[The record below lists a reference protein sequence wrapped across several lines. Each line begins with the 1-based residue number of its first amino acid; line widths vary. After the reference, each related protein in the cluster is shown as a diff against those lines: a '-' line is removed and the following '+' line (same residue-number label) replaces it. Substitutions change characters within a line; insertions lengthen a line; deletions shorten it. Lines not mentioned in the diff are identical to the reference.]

1 MSPRAPEELLQRDV
15 DGENTPEEAATL
27 ARLIRESPALRAQH
41 EALKRVVAGLHRV
54 GLAEAPP
61 ALAADVS
68 RQIRLNATHPSA
80 AWRQLQAVFTRKP
93 ALGYAMTLAAGLVIG
108 GMGMALSGPSAL
120 FSRADAPAAAGAI
133 LPPGRMQTPGAL
145 DRHRLSVAG
154 IEGYAVTRMSGEHLL
169 AEIAIASGAP
179 VQVTLEFDPLLFAP
193 VAFRLDDGA
202 RGEASLLAG
211 QLQFEAAT
219 AGTYR
224 LVLAPAGPER
234 PSLRLRLQAPG
245 ALLEKDLETGG
256 ER

>member
-1 MSPRAPEELLQRDV
+1 MSPRPPEELLQRDV

-27 ARLIRESPALRAQH
+27 ARLILESPALRAQH
-41 EALKRVVAGLHRV
+41 EALKRVVADLRRV
-54 GLAEAPP
+54 GMAEAPA

-68 RQIRLNATHPSA
+68 RQVRRSTAHSSA
-80 AWRQLQAVFTRKP
+80 GWSHIQDAFSRKP

-108 GMGMALSGPSAL
+108 GMGVALSGPSAL
-120 FSRADAPAAAGAI
+120 FSRDDTRAAAGAI
-133 LPPGRMQTPGAL
+133 LPPGRIESTL

-154 IEGYAVTRMSGEHLL
+154 IEGYAATRMSGEHLL
-169 AEIAIASGAP
+169 AEIVIASGAP
-179 VQVTLEFDPLLFAP
+179 VQITLDFDRLRFAP

-202 RGEASLLAG
+202 RGEASLHGGRLR
-211 QLQFEAAT
+211 FEAAT

-245 ALLEKDLETGG
+245 ALLEKDLAAGG
-256 ER
+256 KG